1 MKNIFEKCIEKLIL
15 YGSQDLLKNEGAQ
28 TEEKNQRK
36 KNKEMKEEMGIE
48 NNEWRKL
55 QKNIKIVKKKK
66 RNKYESS
73 KIFETFTFIGDI
85 VP

>member
-48 NNEWRKL
+48 NNE
-55 QKNIKIVKKKK
+55 
-66 RNKYESS
+66 
-73 KIFETFTFIGDI
+73 
-85 VP
+85 